1 MNIFADTW
9 RYLTDP
15 ANWQGDGGI
24 WARLLEQL
32 LLTGTALAL
41 AMVVGLPI
49 ALWLGHL
56 GRGGF
61 LAINISNVGRAIPT
75 FALLALLVIADWP
88 GTAGFGPY
96 GRAGLAT
103 LIALML
109 FALPPIV
116 TQSYVAVREV
126 PGEVKESA
134 RGMGMTGRQ
143 QFFRIELPLALPL
156 VVSGLRLA
164 LVQVWATATI
174 AALVA
179 GPGLAG
185 SSPTGS
191 TGPTTPRAS
200 PARSWSPSAR
210 WSSSWPP
217 PPCNG
222 WSTRSGPRPVGGSRC
237 RWRGIGWR
245 RPIPADRT
253 PDTRGPTRGTQKVT
267 HHARTTIDR
276 CTRLSRLALHGHGLC
291 RRRPRGPRGHSRDL
305 RGRWRRGLDLG
316 SGFPE
321 AELVAAMYAQL
332 LEDAGY
338 TVEVNLVDTRDVYM
352 QQFPGQ
358 IDVVPEYVGGIVDF
372 LNVTGTAPT
381 PRR

>member
-179 GPGLAG
+179 GPGLGRIITDGFYRSNYPQGIAG
-185 SSPTGS
+185 AIVVAFGALVLELAAAAVQRLVDPKRPSSG
-191 TGPTTPRAS
+191 
-200 PARSWSPSAR
+200 
-210 WSSSWPP
+210 
-217 PPCNG
+217 
-222 WSTRSGPRPVGGSRC
+222 
-237 RWRGIGWR
+237 RGK
-245 RPIPADRT
+245 P
-253 PDTRGPTRGTQKVT
+253 
-267 HHARTTIDR
+267 
-276 CTRLSRLALHGHGLC
+276 LSVAGNRLA
-291 RRRPRGPRGHSRDL
+291 
-305 RGRWRRGLDLG
+305 
-316 SGFPE
+316 
-321 AELVAAMYAQL
+321 AA
-332 LEDAGY
+332 D
-338 TVEVNLVDTRDVYM
+338 
-352 QQFPGQ
+352 PG
-358 IDVVPEYVGGIVDF
+358 
-372 LNVTGTAPT
+372 
-381 PRR
+381 